1 MITIVN
7 YGLGNIGSMQNMLR
21 HIGILSKLESDPL
34 EISKAQKLILPGVGS
49 FDIAMKEITN
59 IPGLLNVLN
68 HKAKVEKIPIL
79 GICLGMQL
87 MTRSSEEGEKKGL
100 GWIKADTKRFRLNSK
115 FKVPHMGWNNVEV
128 NSSTELTDLSDDVQR
143 FYFVHSYYVKV
154 DHQVNSMFKT
164 KYGLIEFDSG
174 IVDQNIYG
182 VQFHPEKSH
191 KFGMNL
197 FQKFANI

>member
-7 YGLGNIGSMQNMLR
+7 YGLGNIGSMQNMLK
-21 HIGILSKLESDPL
+21 HIGVFSKLESDPV
-34 EISKAQKLILPGVGS
+34 EISKARKLILPGVGS
-49 FDIAMKEITN
+49 FDAAMNEITS

-87 MTRSSEEGEKKGL
+87 MTRSSEEGKKKGL
-100 GWIKADTKRFRLNSK
+100 GWINADTKRFRLDSK

-128 NSSTELTDLSDDVQR
+128 NSSTELTDLSDEVQR

-154 DHQVNSMFKT
+154 DHQVNSLFKT
-164 KYGLIEFDSG
+164 KYGLVEFDSG

-197 FQKFANI
+197 FQRFANI

>member
-7 YGLGNIGSMQNMLR
+7 YGLGNIGSMQNMLK
-21 HIGILSKLESDPL
+21 HIGVFSKLESDPV
-34 EISKAQKLILPGVGS
+34 EISKARKLILPGVGS
-49 FDIAMKEITN
+49 FDAAMNEITS

-100 GWIKADTKRFRLNSK
+100 GWINADTKRFRLDSK

-128 NSSTELTDLSDDVQR
+128 NSSTELTDLNDDVQR

-154 DHQVNSMFKT
+154 DHQVNSLFKT
-164 KYGLIEFDSG
+164 KYGLVEFDSG

-191 KFGMNL
+191 KFGINL
-197 FQKFANI
+197 FQRFADI

>member
-21 HIGILSKLESDPL
+21 HIGVLSKLESDPI
-34 EISKAQKLILPGVGS
+34 EISKARKLILPGVGS
-49 FDIAMKEITN
+49 FDAAMNEITN
-59 IPGLLNVLN
+59 IPGLINVLN

-87 MTRSSEEGEKKGL
+87 MTRSSEEGKMGGL
-100 GWIKADTKRFRLNSK
+100 GWIKADTKRFRLERK

-128 NSSTELTDLSDDVQR
+128 NSSTELTDISDDVQR

-154 DHQVNSMFKT
+154 DHQVNSLFKT
-164 KYGLIEFDSG
+164 KYGLVEFDSG

-197 FQKFANI
+197 FQRFANI

>member
-7 YGLGNIGSMQNMLR
+7 YGLGNIGSMQNMLK
-21 HIGILSKLESDPL
+21 HIGVFSKLESDPV
-34 EISKAQKLILPGVGS
+34 EISKARKLILPGVGS
-49 FDIAMKEITN
+49 FDAAMNEITS

-87 MTRSSEEGEKKGL
+87 MTRSSEEGKKKGL
-100 GWIKADTKRFRLNSK
+100 GWINADTKRFRLDSK

-128 NSSTELTDLSDDVQR
+128 NSSTELTDLNDDVQR

-154 DHQVNSMFKT
+154 DHQVNSLFKT
-164 KYGLIEFDSG
+164 KYGLVEFDSG

-191 KFGMNL
+191 KFGINL
-197 FQKFANI
+197 FQRFADI

>member
-21 HIGILSKLESDPL
+21 HIGVLSKLESDPL
-34 EISKAQKLILPGVGS
+34 EISKARKLILPGVGS
-49 FDIAMKEITN
+49 FDAAMNEITN
-59 IPGLLNVLN
+59 IPGLINVLN

-87 MTRSSEEGEKKGL
+87 MTRSSEEGKKKGL
-100 GWIKADTKRFRLNSK
+100 GWINADTKRFRLESK

-128 NSSTELTDLSDDVQR
+128 NSSTELTDLSDDEQR

-154 DHQVNSMFKT
+154 DHQVNSLFKT
-164 KYGLIEFDSG
+164 KYGLVEFDSG

-197 FQKFANI
+197 FQRFANI

>member
-21 HIGILSKLESDPL
+21 HIGVLSKLESDPL
-34 EISKAQKLILPGVGS
+34 EISKARKLILPGVGS
-49 FDIAMKEITN
+49 YDAAMNEISN
-59 IPGLLNVLN
+59 IPGLINILN

-87 MTRSSEEGEKKGL
+87 MTRSSEEGKKKGL
-100 GWIKADTKRFRLNSK
+100 GWINADTKRFRLESK
-115 FKVPHMGWNNVEV
+115 FKVPHMGWNNVKV
-128 NSSTELTDLSDDVQR
+128 NSSTELTDISDDLQR

-154 DHQVNSMFKT
+154 DHQVNSLFKT
-164 KYGLIEFDSG
+164 KYGLVEFDSG

-197 FQKFANI
+197 FQRFANI

>member
-21 HIGILSKLESDPL
+21 HIGVLSKLESDPI
-34 EISKAQKLILPGVGS
+34 EISKARKLILPGVGS
-49 FDIAMKEITN
+49 FDAAMNEITN
-59 IPGLLNVLN
+59 IPGLINVLN

-87 MTRSSEEGEKKGL
+87 MTRSSEEGKKKGL
-100 GWIKADTKRFRLNSK
+100 GWINADTKRFRLESK

-128 NSSTELTDLSDDVQR
+128 NSSTELTDISDDVQR

-154 DHQVNSMFKT
+154 DHQVNSLFKT
-164 KYGLIEFDSG
+164 KYGLVEFDSG

-197 FQKFANI
+197 FQRFANI

>member
-7 YGLGNIGSMQNMLR
+7 YGLGNIGSMQNMLK
-21 HIGILSKLESDPL
+21 HIGVLSKLESDPV
-34 EISKAQKLILPGVGS
+34 EISKARKLILPGVGS
-49 FDIAMKEITN
+49 FDAAMNEITS

-87 MTRSSEEGEKKGL
+87 MTRSSEEGKKKGL
-100 GWIKADTKRFRLNSK
+100 GWINADTKRFRLDSK

-128 NSSTELTDLSDDVQR
+128 NSSTELTDLNDDVQR

-154 DHQVNSMFKT
+154 DHQVNSLFKT
-164 KYGLIEFDSG
+164 KYGLVEFDSG

-197 FQKFANI
+197 FQRFANI

>member
-21 HIGILSKLESDPL
+21 HIGVLSKLESDPL
-34 EISKAQKLILPGVGS
+34 EISKARKLILPGVGS
-49 FDIAMKEITN
+49 FDAAMNEISN

-100 GWIKADTKRFRLNSK
+100 GWINADTKRFRLDSK

-128 NSSTELTDLSDDVQR
+128 NSSTELTDLNDDVQR

-154 DHQVNSMFKT
+154 DHQVNSLFKT
-164 KYGLIEFDSG
+164 KYGLVEFDSG

-191 KFGMNL
+191 KFGINL
-197 FQKFANI
+197 FKRFANI